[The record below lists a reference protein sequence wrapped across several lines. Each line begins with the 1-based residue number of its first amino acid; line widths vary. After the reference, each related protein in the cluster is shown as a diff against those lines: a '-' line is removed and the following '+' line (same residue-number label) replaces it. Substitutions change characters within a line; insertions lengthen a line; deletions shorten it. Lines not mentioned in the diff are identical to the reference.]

1 MRFSALDAFRGICAV
16 LVALF
21 HVRLQSDLNGQF
33 LVHNAFLLVDFFF
46 VLSGFVMVEAYGRQL
61 DTPREAM
68 AFLLRRFGRLYPLHL
83 FTLGCMVAIAL
94 GALLTQYLTGIP
106 LSRAV
111 FEGRQSLPSLAT
123 NLAMLQAYGLHD
135 GLTWNAPGWSIAAEF
150 FAYVL
155 FAIVLLFPRR
165 FLAPLAGALVL
176 GSGLI
181 LFIRSPAYLAGSYD
195 FGFLRA
201 VCGFFAGVIA
211 WHVSHRFGAALDGR
225 RLTGTLLEIL
235 FVALVC
241 LFVARAG
248 TSIWTMT
255 GPLLYGLTVA
265 LFSREAG
272 FVSAALRRPSLE
284 RLGAWSYSIYM
295 IHYSVV
301 TLLKTIVEF
310 SEKRWGMDMTSPLPG
325 IPEPGLISFGD
336 HWLMDGVSV
345 AYVGVVIFFA
355 WLTYRHVEQPA
366 RRYVNSLTNP
376 PITPP
381 PSQAPATSP

>member
-21 HVRLQSDLNGQF
+21 HVRFQSDLNGQF

-46 VLSGFVMVEAYGRQL
+46 VLSGFVMVEAYGKQL
-61 DTPREAM
+61 DTPREAL
-68 AFLLRRFGRLYPLHL
+68 AFLVRRFGRLYPLHL
-83 FTLGCMVAIAL
+83 FTLACMVAIAL
-94 GALLTQYLTGIP
+94 GALLTQHLTGIP

-123 NLAMLQAYGLHD
+123 NLAMLQAYGLHQ
-135 GLTWNAPGWSIAAEF
+135 GLTWNAPSWSIAAEF

-155 FAIVLLFPRR
+155 FAMVLLFPRR
-165 FLAPLAGALVL
+165 YLAPLAAVLVIC
-176 GSGLI
+176 SGLI
-181 LFIRSPAYLAGSYD
+181 LLVWSPAYLAGSYD

-225 RLTGTLLEIL
+225 KQMGTLLEIL

-265 LFSREAG
+265 VFSREAG
-272 FVSAALRRPSLE
+272 FVSAALRRPVLE

-301 TLLKTIVEF
+301 ALLKTIVEYC
-310 SEKRWGMDMTSPLPG
+310 EKRWGLDMTSPLPG
-325 IPEPGLISFGD
+325 IAEPGLISFGN
-336 HWLMDGVSV
+336 HWLMDGISII
-345 AYVGVVIFFA
+345 YVGVVIFLA
-355 WLTYRHVEQPA
+355 WLTYRFVEQPA
-366 RRYVNSLTNP
+366 RRYVNRLTSP
-376 PITPP
+376 HITPP
-381 PSQAPATSP
+381 PSPGQATSP